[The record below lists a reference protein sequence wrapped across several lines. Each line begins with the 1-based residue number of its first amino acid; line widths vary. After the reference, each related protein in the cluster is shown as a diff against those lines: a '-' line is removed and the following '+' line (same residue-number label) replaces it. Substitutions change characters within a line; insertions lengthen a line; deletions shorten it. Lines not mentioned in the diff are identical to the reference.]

1 MIRYFNIVFIGFMLL
16 TVLSGQASA
25 SDETIY
31 HNQNVGSISMGAE
44 MSSGEYGTANRT
56 TGVYVPVVLTWFPT
70 SRIDLGIEIPYVY
83 QSTSYVTNGTT
94 QTIVPVTIRGG
105 VRGGRGTTTTSYSTS
120 TATTTGTSD
129 VSASGIGDLVFRFG
143 VIAYFENDKIPQLRP
158 SVYVKAPTASDSDGL
173 GTGEF
178 DAGVGIEA
186 SKWLGD
192 THLTGEVFYNYLG
205 KVPGLELKDYVNYT
219 AGIGYQITD
228 KLQPMLLGKGSTPSS
243 SGSDGLLEIRLRTL
257 WTATESTTLDV
268 FVSRGLSDS
277 SPEYGGGAAVIY
289 SF

>member
-1 MIRYFNIVFIGFMLL
+1 MIHHFKIVFIGSMFL
-16 TVLSGQASA
+16 TFLSGQASG

-31 HNQNVGSISMGAE
+31 HDQNVGSINMGAE
-44 MSSGEYGTANRT
+44 VNSGDYGTANRT
-56 TGVYVPVVLTWFPT
+56 TGVYVPLVLTWFPT
-70 SRIDLGIEIPYVY
+70 SRIDLGIEIPFVY
-83 QSTSYVTNGTT
+83 QKTSYVNDGTT

-120 TATTTGTSD
+120 TATTGTSD

-143 VIAYFENDKIPQLRP
+143 VIAYFESDNIPQLRP

-173 GTGEF
+173 GTGEL
-178 DAGVGIEA
+178 DAGAGIEA
-186 SKWLGD
+186 SKWIGD

-205 KVPGLELKDYVNYT
+205 KVPGIELRNYVNYT

-228 KLQPMLLGKGSTPSS
+228 KLQPMLLGKGSTPTY
-243 SGSDGLLEIRLRTL
+243 SGSDGLLELRLRML
-257 WTATESTTLDV
+257 WSITESTTLDV
-268 FVSRGLSDS
+268 FVSRGLSES